1 MTEIHKFDISG
12 PEKNMGLAAVMCRH
26 SAYEVVVLEPRIVF
40 YRFGNNS
47 DPVGLFA
54 AVDGNGSYI
63 GVGVDP
69 QKVFIL
75 SPLVGSMFSG
85 IPRWTHEFAAG
96 VSRGVVGVVYASQ
109 ETLTCQV
116 CVGNSEILSQHSGF
130 PGGGTGSS
138 PFVKP
143 CCRTVRGFGTVPV
156 AQVASL
162 VVIGVVVQ
170 GIPETFEVVQTGGSL
185 RSAFCLLQGGQQ
197 HGGENGNDGDHNK

>member
-1 MTEIHKFDISG
+1 MTEIHKFNISG

-85 IPRWTHEFAAG
+85 IPRRTHEFAAG
-96 VSRGVVGVVYASQ
+96 VSLGVVGV
-109 ETLTCQV
+109 CM
-116 CVGNSEILSQHSGF
+116 
-130 PGGGTGSS
+130 P
-138 PFVKP
+138 PRRP
-143 CCRTVRGFGTVPV
+143 
-156 AQVASL
+156 
-162 VVIGVVVQ
+162 
-170 GIPETFEVVQTGGSL
+170 
-185 RSAFCLLQGGQQ
+185 
-197 HGGENGNDGDHNK
+197 